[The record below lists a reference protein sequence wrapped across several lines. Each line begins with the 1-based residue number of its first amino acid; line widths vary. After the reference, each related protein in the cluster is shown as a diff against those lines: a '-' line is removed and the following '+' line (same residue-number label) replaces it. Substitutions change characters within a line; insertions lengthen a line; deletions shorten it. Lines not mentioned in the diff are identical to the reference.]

1 MILERSS
8 LSAAELCGSNADFT
22 KTLISMSCHCVIC
35 IPKGRSLMC
44 VTCAS
49 FYNEQVECIY
59 VYDPKVR
66 LLKMHN
72 ENFLLVVCK
81 VMIGSFYGDEF

>member
-1 MILERSS
+1 
-8 LSAAELCGSNADFT
+8 
-22 KTLISMSCHCVIC
+22 
-35 IPKGRSLMC
+35 MC